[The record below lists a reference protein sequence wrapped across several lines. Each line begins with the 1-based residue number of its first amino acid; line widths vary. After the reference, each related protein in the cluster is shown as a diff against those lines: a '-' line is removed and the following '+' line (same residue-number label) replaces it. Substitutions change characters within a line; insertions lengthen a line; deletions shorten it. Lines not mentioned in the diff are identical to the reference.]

1 MWNDLMAID
10 FIIDYACIPKQTLTT
25 EGIIERLKG
34 DERAQAIIAMFRQ
47 NGDNRPPSEMGFEF
61 SRSTPQG
68 EKEKKVIVVQDLLD
82 AAAELKPLEKH
93 CVGCPANRLG
103 KPFGCMGFIQYPISA
118 RGEAWLLN
126 QLPVPDEALVWLLL
140 KQGVEEFKYDG
151 SSLGAMRQAGDAYF
165 EVRGAMSRR
174 LGEFRI
180 TNDQVFE
187 MLFLLGHIQPPHAG
201 VVLLFFNAVNR
212 DLNADQIMKI
222 SRAPQDAA
230 VRFPFQ
236 HQVETDD
243 DRTIIEFKGFLHAL
257 YTAWSLNVRL
267 LLDV

>member
-1 MWNDLMAID
+1 MAID
-10 FIIDYACIPKQTLTT
+10 YIIDYDCTPKQTLTT
-25 EGIIERLKG
+25 QGIIERLKG
-34 DERAQAIIAMFRQ
+34 EERAQTIIAMFRK

-61 SRSTPQG
+61 TRSTPEG

-82 AAAELKPLEKH
+82 AAAELKPLEHH
-93 CVGCPANRLG
+93 CVGCPANRTG
-103 KPFGCMGFIQYPISA
+103 KSFGCMGFIQYPVSA

-151 SSLGAMRQAGDAYF
+151 SSLAPMRQAGDAYF
-165 EVRGAMSRR
+165 EVRGMLSRR

-201 VVLLFFNAVNR
+201 VVLLFFNAINR
-212 DLNADQIMKI
+212 ELNADQIMKI
-222 SRAPQDAA
+222 SRAPQDAVA
-230 VRFPFQ
+230 RFPFQ
-236 HQVETDD
+236 HKPAPDD
-243 DRTIIEFKGFLHAL
+243 DRTVAEFKAFLHAL
-257 YTAWSLNVRL
+257 YIAWSLNVRL

>member
-1 MWNDLMAID
+1 MAID
-10 FIIDYACIPKQTLTT
+10 FIIDHTCEPKRILGTD
-25 EGIIERLKG
+25 GIVERLKG
-34 DERAQAIIAMFRQ
+34 EERAATIIAMFRK

-61 SRSTPQG
+61 TRSTPEG
-68 EKEKKVIVVQDLLD
+68 EKEKKIVVVQDLLD
-82 AAAELKPLEKH
+82 AAAELKPLEVH
-93 CVGCPANRLG
+93 CQGCPANRTG
-103 KPFGCMGFIQYPISA
+103 KRFGCIGFIQYPVSA

-151 SSLGAMRQAGDAYF
+151 SSLAPMRQAGDSYF
-165 EVRGAMSRR
+165 EVRGSLTRR

-201 VVLLFFNAVNR
+201 VVLLFFHAIQR
-212 DLNADQIMKI
+212 DLNADDIMRV

-230 VRFPFQ
+230 ARYPFR
-236 HQVETDD
+236 HTAEADD
-243 DRTIIEFKGFLHAL
+243 DRTISEFKGFLHAL
-257 YTAWSLNVRL
+257 YIAWSLNVRL

>member
-1 MWNDLMAID
+1 MAID
-10 FIIDYACIPKQTLTT
+10 FVIDYDCAPKQALTT
-25 EGIIERLKG
+25 EGILERLKG
-34 DERAQAIIAMFRQ
+34 EERAQTIIAMFRQ
-47 NGDNRPPSEMGFEF
+47 NGDDRPPKEMGFEF
-61 SRSTPQG
+61 TRSTPEG
-68 EKEKKVIVVQDLLD
+68 EKEKKVIVVQDLID
-82 AAAELKPLEKH
+82 AANQLKPLESH
-93 CVGCPANRLG
+93 CVGCPANRTG
-103 KPFGCMGFIQYPISA
+103 QRFGCMGFVQYPISA

-151 SSLGAMRQAGDAYF
+151 SSLSPMRQSGDAYF
-165 EVRGAMSRR
+165 EVRGSMSRR

-201 VVLLFFNAVNR
+201 VVLLFFNAISR
-212 DLNADQIMKI
+212 ELNADQIMSI

-230 VRFPFQ
+230 ARFPF
-236 HQVETDD
+236 HHKEDPED
-243 DRTIIEFKGFLHAL
+243 DRTITEFKAFLKAL
-257 YTAWSLNVRL
+257 YMAWSLNVRL